1 MMQDS
6 TKEHV
11 KVKYRRPLEKPRT
24 SGRRPLS
31 PGHSIADLLKT
42 EPTASP
48 NDCDGGES
56 DTDDAHVT
64 LPKPIN
70 AQQPGSQR
78 PNSFSFSHIIVLTS
92 NQTNDAGSNKEE
104 LSADNHGRLRT
115 SGRGPVPATVT
126 GGSAWKQ
133 STSSLTTVT

>member
-78 PNSFSFSHIIVLTS
+78 PNLKALS
-92 NQTNDAGSNKEE
+92 NHPVFAALFPSEE
-104 LSADNHGRLRT
+104 HFRHMDGDPLEEQVRRDMAKTENEERSPPQPR
-115 SGRGPVPATVT
+115 
-126 GGSAWKQ
+126 
-133 STSSLTTVT
+133 